1 MFKWLAHVS
10 LLYTGDHVQWFGK
23 VSWNVSVCF
32 VIYNRLVHVLQCVL
46 TVFDITINDAYVY
59 KQTNIEQI

>member
-1 MFKWLAHVS
+1 
-10 LLYTGDHVQWFGK
+10 
-23 VSWNVSVCF
+23 VSVCF

-59 KQTNIEQI
+59 THTNIEQI